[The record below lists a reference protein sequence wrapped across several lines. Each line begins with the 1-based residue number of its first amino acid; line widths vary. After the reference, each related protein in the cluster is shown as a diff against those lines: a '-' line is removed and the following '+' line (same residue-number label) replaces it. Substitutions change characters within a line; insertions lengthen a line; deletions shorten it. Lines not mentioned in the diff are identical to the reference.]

1 MCARLAHFHLK
12 LQEPVL
18 FGQSDRQME
27 SDTTLRKLCNC
38 PIIWFADFREFMC
51 SLSISTRGTME
62 QKLRWAFSI
71 YDVNGDGYITKQEM
85 FRIVDAL
92 YRTMGD
98 NPDEDEQAWEELTP
112 EERTLK
118 VFRRFDTNKDGVL
131 SLQEFVEGARNDK
144 TLALI
149 LEKRG

>member
-1 MCARLAHFHLK
+1 M
-12 LQEPVL
+12 V
-18 FGQSDRQME
+18 S
-27 SDTTLRKLCNC
+27 
-38 PIIWFADFREFMC
+38 FADFREFMC

-62 QKLRWAFSI
+62 QKLKWAFSI

-98 NPDEDEQAWEELTP
+98 NPEDEQAWEELTP

-118 VFRRFDTNKDGVL
+118 VFHRFDTNKDGVL
-131 SLQEFVEGARNDK
+131 SLQEFIEGARNDK

-149 LEKRG
+149 LEKKE